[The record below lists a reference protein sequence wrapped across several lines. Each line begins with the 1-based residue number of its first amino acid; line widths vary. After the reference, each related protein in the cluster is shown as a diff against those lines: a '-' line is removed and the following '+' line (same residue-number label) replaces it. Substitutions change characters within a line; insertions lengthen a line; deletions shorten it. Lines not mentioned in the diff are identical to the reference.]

1 MNDEDRRLDGNAAA
15 GVLTEV
21 FAAEMTTAMGE
32 CAHCGAT
39 NAVGAVQV
47 YLDAPGTVL
56 RCPAC
61 TNVLMTIVRARELL
75 HVDLSGV
82 RRFEIATTP

>member
-1 MNDEDRRLDGNAAA
+1 VNDDDLRLDGNAAA

-21 FAAEMTTAMGE
+21 FAVEMTTAVGT
-32 CAHCGAT
+32 CGHCGAS
-39 NAVGAVQV
+39 NALGAVHV
-47 YLDAPGTVL
+47 YNQAPGTVL

-61 TNVLMTIVRARELL
+61 ANVLMTIVRAHERL

-82 RRFEIATTP
+82 RRVEIAG

>member
-1 MNDEDRRLDGNAAA
+1 MNDDDLHLDGNAAA

-21 FAAEMTTAMGE
+21 FAVEMTTAVGT

-39 NAVGAVQV
+39 NALGAVRV
-47 YLDAPGTVL
+47 YAQAPGTVL

-61 TNVLMTIVRARELL
+61 TNVLMTIVRSHERL
-75 HVDLSGV
+75 HVDLRGV
-82 RRFEIATTP
+82 RRVEIAG

>member
-1 MNDEDRRLDGNAAA
+1 MDAVDGNAIA
-15 GVLTEV
+15 GELFEV
-21 FAAEMTTAMGE
+21 FGDEMTTAVGT

-39 NAVGAVQV
+39 NALGTVQV
-47 YLDAPGTVL
+47 YVHAPGTVL

-61 TNVLMTIVRARELL
+61 TNVLMTIVRSHEHL

-82 RRFEIATTP
+82 RRVEIAG